1 MRLAQAFANLT
12 QIIEMI
18 KESFN
23 YFRLGFRAAAGK
35 NRNKFPLVCELIE
48 GLIANLASLTTT
60 IFPKVIWFFYGV
72 HYYRLTAYVEKN
84 WKINDRF

>member
-23 YFRLGFRAAAGK
+23 YFKLGFRAAAGK
-35 NRNKFPLVCELIE
+35 KFPLVCELIE